1 MGSQLH
7 GVLSHNGGSAG
18 LAGHCRQEDR
28 SVMGASNDPVYLR
41 VLEDLRDQI
50 RGGALAPGARVPSRN
65 GIIAR
70 YGVGETA
77 AKHALQVLAAEGLI
91 EARAGSG
98 SYVRR
103 LPVAAALEHDR
114 LYFPGSPFGLD
125 GGDPADGGP
134 GTTSAGHAPR
144 LTWEYQSERVLA
156 PAHVTRRLQLP
167 DGDHLVTRTRYLM
180 TADGSPVQLATSYE
194 PAAMT
199 ARTPVPLPEQGTFA
213 GRGVVERMQ
222 AIGIGVDQVAEEI
235 SVRPALSAEAAVL
248 NIPAGSPVL
257 LIERSHRSG
266 ERTVE
271 TGEIVIAADRFRLR
285 YRFPVAAQADPA
297 PAAAPPA
304 GSVPPGAEL
313 ARTAPAGTAPA
324 GTAPAGT
331 APAGTAHAGTARAEV
346 PPAGAVPAG
355 DGQPAGAAAGPG
367 SAGTGA

>member
-1 MGSQLH
+1 
-7 GVLSHNGGSAG
+7 
-18 LAGHCRQEDR
+18 
-28 SVMGASNDPVYLR
+28 MGASNDPVYLR

-50 RGGALAPGARVPSRN
+50 RGGTLAPGARVPSRN

-114 LYFPGSPFGLD
+114 LHFPGSPFGLD
-125 GGDPADGGP
+125 GGDPAADGP
-134 GTTSAGHAPR
+134 PDATPAGHAPR
-144 LTWEYQSERVLA
+144 LTWEYQSERVPA
-156 PAHVTRRLQLP
+156 PAHVARRLRLP
-167 DGDHLVTRTRYLM
+167 DGDQLVTRTRYLM
-180 TADGSPVQLATSYE
+180 TSDGSPVQLATSYE

-199 ARTPVPLPEQGTFA
+199 AQTPVPLPEQGTFA

-222 AIGIGVDQVAEEI
+222 AIGIGVDQVVEEI

-297 PAAAPPA
+297 PAAA
-304 GSVPPGAEL
+304 L
-313 ARTAPAGTAPA
+313 PAGTVPAETVPAPA
-324 GTAPAGT
+324 
-331 APAGTAHAGTARAEV
+331 V
-346 PPAGAVPAG
+346 PDG
-355 DGQPAGAAAGPG
+355 DGQPAAATAGPG
-367 SAGTGA
+367 GAGGSA